1 MHRISERGHFFLRL
15 FYTLTALK
23 QDLNILWAQCQQIL
37 RDNLSQSAYQTWFAP
52 VVALQYENDVLVLQV
67 KSQFIVEY
75 IEENYLDLLSRVLRK
90 VFGPAI
96 RLEYR
101 IMVAGSSIDVPSEPL
116 REPISRPRNEA
127 YAPSQEFVNAWD
139 SQLNPQYTFD
149 NFVKGE
155 PNKLARAAAIEIAKN
170 PGKTLFNPLFLFGGS
185 GVGKTHLAYAIGNE
199 VERLNPNARV
209 LYVTANMF
217 KLQFQDAVNH
227 NQVPD
232 FLMFYQSVDV
242 LIVDDIQYFSDLKG
256 TQDTFFQIF
265 NYLQQS
271 HKQLIL
277 TSDRSPMELQGIQDR
292 LLSRF
297 KWGLAA
303 EITRPDYQL
312 RHDILL
318 YRVRRDGV
326 KLGDDI
332 ITYIASNVSDNV
344 RDLEGV
350 LASLLAYSTL
360 TDNPIDMALTEK
372 VVGRLVQLQPKTY
385 MPSDIIAAVC
395 REMNVPE
402 QVITARTRQREA
414 VKARNIVM
422 YLIKKFTDSSLAEIG
437 KYVHRD
443 HATVA
448 YSLNSMD
455 AQMGYDA
462 VLRQEVTKIENQLG
476 R

>member
-1 MHRISERGHFFLRL
+1 MQ
-15 FYTLTALK
+15 
-23 QDLNILWAQCQQIL
+23 QDFNILWAQCQQIL

-52 VVALQYENDVLVLQV
+52 LSALQYEDDLLVLQV

-90 VFGPAI
+90 IFGPAI

-101 IMVAGSSIDVPSEPL
+101 IMVAGGIIDVPSEPL
-116 REPISRPRNEA
+116 RESHNHSRVDA
-127 YAPSQEFVNAWD
+127 FAPSQETADAWD
-139 SQLNPQYTFD
+139 SQLNSQYTFD

-170 PGKTLFNPLFLFGGS
+170 PGKTIFNPLFLFGGS

-199 VERLNPNARV
+199 VCRLNPAARV
-209 LYVTANMF
+209 LYVAANTF
-217 KLQFQDAVNH
+217 KLQFQDAVNR

-277 TSDRSPMELQGIQDR
+277 TSDRSPMELRGIQDR

-303 EITRPDYQL
+303 EITRPDYPL
-312 RHDILL
+312 RRDILQ
-318 YRVRRDGV
+318 YHIKRDGI
-326 KLGDDI
+326 KLNEDI
-332 ITYIASNVSDNV
+332 IEYIASNVSENV

-360 TDNPIDMALTEK
+360 TDSPIDMALAEK
-372 VVGRLVQLQPKTY
+372 VVGRLVQLHPKTY
-385 MPSDIIAAVC
+385 LPADITAAVC
-395 REMNVPE
+395 QCLHMPE
-402 QVITARTRQREA
+402 TVITARTRQRDA

-422 YLIKKFTDSSLAEIG
+422 FLIKKFTNCSLAEIG

-448 YSLNSMD
+448 HSLNTMD
-455 AQMGYDA
+455 AQMSYDA
-462 VLRQEVTKIENQLG
+462 VLRQEVATIERHLG

>member
-1 MHRISERGHFFLRL
+1 MSKKSSTFALDFGKKSLFFTLLLTL
-15 FYTLTALK
+15 FITALK

-52 VVALQYENDVLVLQV
+52 VMALQYENGVLVLQV

-96 RLEYR
+96 QLEYR
-101 IMVAGSSIDVPSEPL
+101 IMVAGGIIDVPSEPL
-116 REPISRPRNEA
+116 REPVARPRSEA
-127 YAPSQEFVNAWD
+127 YTPQQEVDNAWE

-199 VERLNPNARV
+199 VERLNPSARV

-277 TSDRSPMELQGIQDR
+277 TSDRSPMELKGIQ
-292 LLSRF
+292 
-297 KWGLAA
+297 
-303 EITRPDYQL
+303 ITRPDYPL
-312 RHDILL
+312 RRDILL
-318 YRVRRDGV
+318 YRIKKDGI
-326 KLGDDI
+326 KLSESI
-332 ITYIASNVSDNV
+332 IDYVASNVSDNV

-360 TDNPIDMALTEK
+360 TDNPIDMALAET
-372 VVGRLVQLQPKTY
+372 VVGRLVQLHPKTY
-385 MPSDIIAAVC
+385 LPSDIIAAVC
-395 REMNVPE
+395 QTMKLSE

-414 VKARNIVM
+414 VKARNLVM
-422 YLIKKFTDSSLAEIG
+422 YLIKKYTDSSLGEIG

-448 YSLNSMD
+448 HSLNMIE

-462 VLRQEVTKIENQLG
+462 VLRQEVSQIERHLG